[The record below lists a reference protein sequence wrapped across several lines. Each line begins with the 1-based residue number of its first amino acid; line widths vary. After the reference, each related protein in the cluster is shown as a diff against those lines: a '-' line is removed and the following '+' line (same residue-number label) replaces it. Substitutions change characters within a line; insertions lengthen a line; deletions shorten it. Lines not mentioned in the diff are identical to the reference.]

1 MFSAG
6 EYKELI
12 SEGVDAAM
20 VALTECAYRVLFEAG
35 TLAPKGVQLI
45 PFPYDKMA
53 RMLNLDDTDCRNE
66 DGSLNNS
73 KMIRKLNESPC
84 FRAID
89 QKVSDIVDA
98 GLKASGIGYRTPG
111 GTIEYVYPEVRRNND
126 LQNTIENIKTVMM
139 VRIGEII
146 AARFRESPSTSDEA
160 VEFVNRID
168 TKVAGRRLGLS
179 VLNRFQQ
186 LISNR
191 ALSASDTVNPND
203 EKFDH
208 SIVSPLPK
216 NIAGEGASCI
226 ATNSD
231 GSEWWDIP
239 AIGTVEGNPK
249 HAKAKV
255 AWLIMNDFGN
265 RRTNQITDEKETDG
279 YAEVWTS
286 VDGNTLGSVK
296 FVSDKGTTWLS
307 DYVQAFSSVLT
318 LGEAG
323 YFNDISNQCDIYYKS
338 YNGTEHTGWPGF
350 IKDVRRV
357 CTSNDNKSIK
367 FLLYCRLAKILA
379 KNDYY
384 GKISYATTRR
394 IVILGGGLFEDDELE
409 YESNVLT
416 SLAIL
421 VECLEAKTIDID
433 DLKDFVNN
441 GVTYDDAELLL
452 DARMKSIVQEIS
464 GNEPGMP
471 FDALLEYPDETLYAL
486 TDGKEGDTISARHK
500 ISGSVG
506 SFGSNLKT
514 ESARRLNNPE
524 YQVALIKNTSIGYF
538 VDLLNDMSKK
548 TGEYVSISDDAI
560 ELIYDMGSPSV
571 AYGTAVAII
580 KYFSSWL
587 VNISTHTEFSPQF
600 LTGTGNKYKRH
611 DAALAKRIMDDC
623 RRVVTPQLQEIA
635 YKETC
640 DSIGNSTDETENLV
654 HEIGV
659 LITRVHGLQVW
670 PKLQWLSQGGND
682 NNPLY
687 KKSIDAK
694 TLVRMIRYRADS
706 GEINHYEL
714 LYVFKTYAGSSEVLY
729 DVEKNTVWGRRLK
742 DVFRNIVDN
751 NFQTRYLLVEDKY
764 VETQYIKA
772 FIEPN
777 KDKFAICDSDVAQM
791 YIVMLKFYFEL
802 FSADE
807 VLATK
812 MFLDRKTGIFKCTKS
827 ELKDVPVGNGE
838 KTVKKMVVIP
848 LDSVRL
854 RLMRIY
860 NTLYNASLF
869 TMDEKAEIALIGTC
883 FAGARILMMP
893 LFVEFVDGAGWMNK
907 EDDST
912 LSTLFAIS
920 NRYDKDVEP
929 GKRVIEPEDLATFM
943 ETHSDAMLTQID
955 KIPPEIARELCQKYI
970 TPEKLQKM
978 SSTSEGLLMLIRL
991 SARAGWELFSRQ
1003 FIRAN
1008 EMNINK
1014 LIDTLPPDEAAVLAK
1029 KVKTLAGNTSPFAV
1043 SGGVATASKGQGS
1056 IQYHVANGLN
1066 WMDGFVKLNNG
1077 KTNTTRNATLFSMDE
1092 ASQYIA
1098 NGLPAG
1104 WRLPTLSEIEHL
1116 GNDPEVVAKKH
1127 LGFEPTGRMDENG
1140 ELVDTFGCYAWCTN
1154 GDDLTA
1160 YSVVNN
1166 AVEPDDFM
1174 VDTATESLAIKLVQ

>member
-35 TLAPKGVQLI
+35 TPAQKGVQLI

-53 RMLNLDDTDCRNE
+53 SMLSLDITDCRNE

-98 GLKASGIGYRTPG
+98 GLKASGIGYRAPN

-139 VRIGEII
+139 GRIGEII
-146 AARFRESPSTSDEA
+146 AARFPESPSTSDDA
-160 VEFVNRID
+160 VEYVNRID
-168 TKVAGRRLGLS
+168 ANVAGRRLGLS
-179 VLNRFQQ
+179 VLNRFQN

-203 EKFDH
+203 EKFDN

-239 AIGTVEGNPK
+239 AIGTVDGKPK
-249 HAKAKV
+249 NAKSKV
-255 AWLIMNDFGN
+255 AWLIMNDYGN
-265 RRTNQITDEKETDG
+265 RRTKQITDESQTDG
-279 YAEVWTS
+279 YAEVWTDT
-286 VDGNTLGSVK
+286 DGNTLARVTFGSAQGSRRV
-296 FVSDKGTTWLS
+296 S

-323 YFNDISNQCDIYYKS
+323 YFNDISHQCDIYYKS

-350 IKDVRRV
+350 VKDVRRV
-357 CTSNDNKSIK
+357 CTYNENKSIK
-367 FLLYCRLAKILA
+367 FLLYCRLAKILT

-384 GKISYATTRR
+384 GKISHSTTRR
-394 IVILGGGLFEDDELE
+394 IVNLGGELFEDNELE
-409 YESNVLT
+409 SESTVLT

-421 VECLEAKTIDID
+421 VECLEAKAIDID

-441 GVTYDDAELLL
+441 GVTYDDAESLL

-464 GNEPGMP
+464 GDEPGTL
-471 FDALLEYPDETLYAL
+471 FDALLAYPDETLYAL
-486 TDGKEGDTISARHK
+486 TDGKDSDTISARHK
-500 ISGSVG
+500 IGHTVG
-506 SFGSNLKT
+506 LSGSNLKT

-548 TGEYVSISDDAI
+548 MGEYVSISDDAI

-571 AYGTAVAII
+571 EYGTAVAII
-580 KYFSSWL
+580 NYFSSWIANL
-587 VNISTHTEFSPQF
+587 STQTKLSPQF
-600 LTGTGNKYKRH
+600 LADSDNEPKHY
-611 DAALAKRIMDDC
+611 DAALAKRIIDDC
-623 RRVVTPQLQEIA
+623 RRVVTPRLQEIA

-640 DSIGNSTDETENLV
+640 DSNGNATDETENLV
-654 HEIGV
+654 HEVGV
-659 LITRVHGLQVW
+659 LITRVRGLQVW

-682 NNPLY
+682 YNPLY
-687 KKSIDAK
+687 RKSIDAK
-694 TLVRMIRYRADS
+694 NLVRMIRYCADS
-706 GEINHYEL
+706 GVINQNEL
-714 LYVFKTYAGSSEVLY
+714 IYVFTTYADSSEVLY

-742 DVFRNIVDN
+742 DVFRNIVDSD
-751 NFQTRYLLVEDKY
+751 FQNRYLLVKDKNDKI
-764 VETQYIKA
+764 QYIKA
-772 FIEPN
+772 YIEPN
-777 KDKFAICDSDVAQM
+777 KDKFALCEDDGFNM
-791 YIVMLKFYFEL
+791 YYAMIRLYTTL
-802 FSADE
+802 FTEDE

-812 MFLDRKTGIFKCTKS
+812 MFLDRKSGIFKCTKN
-827 ELKDVPVGNGE
+827 ELKDVPVGNDG
-838 KTVKKMVVIP
+838 KTMKKMVTIP
-848 LDSVRL
+848 LDIVRL
-854 RLMRIY
+854 KLLQVY
-860 NTLYNASLF
+860 EESPLKKENDKS
-869 TMDEKAEIALIGTC
+869 DIALIGIC
-883 FAGARILMMP
+883 FAGHRIIAMP
-893 LFVEFVDGAGWMNK
+893 LFGKFVDDNNIRDHVLG
-907 EDDST
+907 S
-912 LSTLFAIS
+912 LFSVS

-955 KIPPEIARELCQKYI
+955 KIPLDIARELCQKYI

-1029 KVKTLAGNTSPFAV
+1029 KVKALAGNTSQFAV

-1066 WMDGFVKLNNG
+1066 WMDGFVKLNKG
-1077 KTNTTRNATLFSMDE
+1077 KTNTIRNATLFSMDE
-1092 ASQYIA
+1092 ARQYIA

-1140 ELVDTFGCYAWCTN
+1140 EVIDTFGCYAWCTN

-1174 VDTATESLAIKLVQ
+1174 VDTASESLAIKLVQ

>member
-12 SEGVDAAM
+12 SEGVEAAM

-35 TLAPKGVQLI
+35 APSPKGVQLI

-53 RMLNLDDTDCRNE
+53 RMLDLDVTECRNE

-98 GLKASGIGYRTPG
+98 GLKASGIGYRTSS

-139 VRIGEII
+139 GRIGGIV

-179 VLNRFQQ
+179 VLNRFKD

-191 ALSASDTVNPND
+191 ALSASSTVNPD
-203 EKFDH
+203 DAKFDLA
-208 SIVSPLPK
+208 IVSPLTK

-239 AIGTVEGNPK
+239 SIGTVDGNPK
-249 HAKAKV
+249 NAKSRV

-265 RRTNQITDEKETDG
+265 SRTNQITDESQTDG
-279 YAEVWTS
+279 YADVWTDT
-286 VDGNTLGSVK
+286 VDGNTLARVK
-296 FVSDKGTTWLS
+296 FVSDRGNARLS
-307 DYVQAFSSVLT
+307 DYVQAFSSILT

-323 YFNDISNQCDIYYKS
+323 YFNNISYQCHVDYKS
-338 YNGTEHTGWPGF
+338 NNGTEHTGWQGF
-350 IKDVRRV
+350 IKDVRIM
-357 CTSNDNKSIK
+357 CTAGNNKSIK

-379 KNDYY
+379 KNEYF
-384 GKISYATTRR
+384 GKLSHATTSR
-394 IVILGGGLFEDDELE
+394 IVNIGGGLFEDNELE
-409 YESNVLT
+409 YESTILK
-416 SLAIL
+416 SLAVL
-421 VECLEAKTIDID
+421 VECLESKALDID

-441 GVTYDDAELLL
+441 GATYDDAESIL
-452 DARMKSIVQEIS
+452 DARMKSIVRDMF
-464 GNEPGMP
+464 GNEPELV
-471 FDALLEYPDETLYAL
+471 FAALVEYPDETLYAL

-500 ISGSVG
+500 IGGSAGSVG
-506 SFGSNLKT
+506 SNPTT

-560 ELIYDMGSPSV
+560 ESIYDMGSPSV
-571 AYGTAVAII
+571 DKGTAVAII
-580 KYFSSWL
+580 NYFSSWL
-587 VNISTHTEFSPQF
+587 SYISIHNNFSPQF
-600 LTGTGNKYKRH
+600 LTDAGNKYEQH

-640 DSIGNSTDETENLV
+640 DSNGHATDDTENLV
-654 HEIGV
+654 HEMGRLV
-659 LITRVHGLQVW
+659 TRVRGLQVW
-670 PKLQWLSQGGND
+670 PKLRWLSQVGND
-682 NNPLY
+682 NDPLY
-687 KKSIDAK
+687 MKSIDAK
-694 TLVRMIRYRADS
+694 NLVRMIRYRADS
-706 GEINHYEL
+706 GVINQNEL
-714 LYVFKTYAGSSEVLY
+714 LYIFKTYADSSEVLY

-742 DVFRNIVDN
+742 DVFRNIVDSS
-751 NFQTRYLLVEDKY
+751 FKDRYLFVKDNY
-764 VETQYIKA
+764 NNIPYIKA

-777 KDKFAICDSDVAQM
+777 KDKFALCEDDGFNM
-791 YIVMLKFYFEL
+791 FFEMVRLYTTL
-802 FSADE
+802 FTEDE

-812 MFLDRKTGIFKCTKS
+812 MFLDRKSGIFKCTKN
-827 ELKDVPVGNGE
+827 ELKDVPVGNDG
-838 KTVKKMVVIP
+838 KTMKKMVTIP
-848 LDSVRL
+848 LDIVRL
-854 RLMRIY
+854 KLLQIY
-860 NTLYNASLF
+860 EESPLKVDNDKS
-869 TMDEKAEIALIGTC
+869 DIALIGIC
-883 FAGARILMMP
+883 FAGHRIIAMP
-893 LFVEFVDGAGWMNK
+893 LFGKFA
-907 EDDST
+907 DDNNTRDHVLGSL
-912 LSTLFAIS
+912 LSVS

-943 ETHSDAMLTQID
+943 ETHSDAMLSQID
-955 KIPPEIARELCQKYI
+955 KIPLNIARELCQKYI

-1029 KVKTLAGNTSPFAV
+1029 KVKALAGNTSQFAV

-1066 WMDGFVKLNNG
+1066 WMDGFVRLNNG
-1077 KTNTTRNATLFSMDE
+1077 KTTTSRNATLFSMAE
-1092 ASQYIA
+1092 ARQYIA
-1098 NGLPAG
+1098 NGLPSG

-1140 ELVDTFGCYAWCTN
+1140 EIVDTFGCYAWCTN

>member
-35 TLAPKGVQLI
+35 TPAPKGIQLI

-53 RMLNLDDTDCRNE
+53 SMLNMDVTDCRNE

-98 GLKASGIGYRTPG
+98 GLKTSGIGYRTAN

-139 VRIGEII
+139 GRIGEIV

-168 TKVAGRRLGLS
+168 TKVAGRRLGLT
-179 VLNRFQQ
+179 VLHRFQN
-186 LISNR
+186 LIANR
-191 ALSASDTVNPND
+191 ALSASSTVNPD
-203 EKFDH
+203 DVYFDH

-239 AIGTVEGNPK
+239 SIGTVDGKPK
-249 HAKAKV
+249 KAQSKV

-279 YAEVWTS
+279 YAEVFTGA
-286 VDGNTLGSVK
+286 DGNTLGRVK
-296 FVSDKGTTWLS
+296 FVSDKGTSRLS

-323 YFNDISNQCDIYYKS
+323 YFNNISYQCDIYYKS
-338 YNGTEHTGWPGF
+338 YNGTEQTSLIGF
-350 IKDVRRV
+350 LRDVRRV
-357 CTSNDNKSIK
+357 CTSDENKSIK

-384 GKISYATTRR
+384 GKISQATTHR
-394 IVILGGGLFEDDELE
+394 IVSIGGVLFEDDELE

-441 GVTYDDAELLL
+441 GLTYDDAELLL

-464 GNEPGMP
+464 GNEPGML

-560 ELIYDMGSPSV
+560 ELIYEMGSPSV
-571 AYGTAVAII
+571 EYGTALAII
-580 KYFSSWL
+580 NYFSSWL
-587 VNISTHTEFSPQF
+587 VNLSTQNEFSPQF
-600 LTGTGNKYKRH
+600 LTDKGNKYEKQ
-611 DAALAKRIMDDC
+611 DAALVKRIIDDC

-640 DSIGNSTDETENLV
+640 DSNGNATDETESLV
-654 HEIGV
+654 HEIGM
-659 LITRVHGLQVW
+659 LITRVRGLRVW
-670 PKLQWLSQGGND
+670 PKIQWLSQGGND
-682 NNPLY
+682 YNPLY
-687 KKSIDAK
+687 RTSIDAK
-694 TLVRMIRYRADS
+694 NLVRMIRYRADS
-706 GEINHYEL
+706 GVINQNEL
-714 LYVFKTYAGSSEVLY
+714 IYVFKTYANSSEVLY

-751 NFQTRYLLVEDKY
+751 NFQNRYLLVEDKY
-764 VETQYIKA
+764 NETQYIKA

-777 KDKFAICDSDVAQM
+777 KDKFAICDSDVSQM
-791 YIVMLKFYFEL
+791 YLVMLKFYFEL
-802 FSADE
+802 FGADE

-827 ELKDVPVGNGE
+827 ELKDVSVGNGE

-854 RLMRIY
+854 KLMRIY
-860 NTLYNASLF
+860 DTMRHSLV
-869 TMDEKAEIALIGTC
+869 TSNEKAEIALIGTC

-893 LFVEFVDGAGWMNK
+893 LFDEVVDDAGGSNK
-907 EDDST
+907 AQDSA
-912 LSTLFAIS
+912 LSVLFALS

-955 KIPPEIARELCQKYI
+955 KIPLDIARELCQKYI

-1029 KVKTLAGNTSPFAV
+1029 KVKALAGNTSQFAV

-1066 WMDGFVKLNNG
+1066 WMDGFVKLNKG
-1077 KTNTTRNATLFSMDE
+1077 KTNTSRNATLFSMDE
-1092 ASQYIA
+1092 ARQYIA

-1140 ELVDTFGCYAWCTN
+1140 EVIDTFGCYAWCTN